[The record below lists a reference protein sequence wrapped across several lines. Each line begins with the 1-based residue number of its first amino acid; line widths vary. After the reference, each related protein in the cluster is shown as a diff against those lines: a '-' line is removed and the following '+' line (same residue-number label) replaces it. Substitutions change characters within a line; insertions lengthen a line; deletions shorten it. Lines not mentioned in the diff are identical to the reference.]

1 MPTPINPEKKTY
13 LDNYV
18 QFGSRT
24 QINIRKLE
32 DNIIL
37 IKYIKNLGPLKN
49 FPAQRHISN
58 ELKMILQD
66 LIETGKINVDA
77 QKKLSQPDIQLFER
91 ILSLCKLKNY
101 LQYKRYVPTI
111 DDHIERFELLRSS
124 LVAGNQSEEI
134 KQELVELI
142 KLLSNPFVSKI
153 SVEDANEFIELLS

>member
-1 MPTPINPEKKTY
+1 MKIIPEKKTY

-66 LIETGKINVDA
+66 IIETGKINVDS
-77 QKKLSQPDIQLFER
+77 QKKLSHSDIKLFEK
-91 ILSLCKLKNY
+91 ILSLCKLTTH

-111 DDHIERFELLRSS
+111 DDHIERFQLLRAS

-134 KQELVELI
+134 KQELIQLI
-142 KLLSNPFVSKI
+142 KLLSNPFVGKI
-153 SVEDANEFIELLS
+153 SGEDAQEFIELLS

>member
-1 MPTPINPEKKTY
+1 MPLNPEKTTY
-13 LDNYV
+13 LNNYI
-18 QFGSRT
+18 QFGNKT

-49 FPAQRHISN
+49 FPAQKNISN

-66 LIETGKINVDA
+66 IIETGKINVDT
-77 QKKLSQPDIQLFER
+77 QKKLSQSDIKLFEK
-91 ILSLCKLKNY
+91 ILSLCKLTTH
-101 LQYKRYVPTI
+101 LEYKRYVPTI
-111 DDHIERFELLRSS
+111 DDHIKRFDLLRAS

-153 SVEDANEFIELLS
+153 SVEDAQEFIELLS

>member
-1 MPTPINPEKKTY
+1 MKIIPEKKTY

-37 IKYIKNLGPLKN
+37 IKYIKNLGPLKK
-49 FPAQRHISN
+49 FPAQKNISN
-58 ELKMILQD
+58 ELKIMLQD
-66 LIETGKINVDA
+66 LIVTGKINVDT
-77 QKKLSQPDIQLFER
+77 QKKLSQSDVKLFEK
-91 ILSLCKLKNY
+91 ILVLCKLTTH
-101 LQYKRYVPTI
+101 LQYKPYVPTI
-111 DDHIERFELLRSS
+111 DDHIERFNLLRSS

-134 KQELVELI
+134 KQELIQLI

-153 SVEDANEFIELLS
+153 SVQDAQEFIELLS